1 MWAKTAM
8 ASLVK
13 RNGRWTATARLPDT
27 FQGPAKARSIN
38 QTFAKKSDARL
49 WLESTEAAMRL
60 GTWKDPRL
68 APKQFGPLGWPDK
81 QLKDA
86 IETYRDEVTPEK
98 KGAPQEVAM
107 LNMLARQDFAKKK
120 LYELSV
126 TDFADFRDDREDEGR
141 SASTIRNNLNT
152 ISAVYEWL
160 IHEKSVDVA
169 NPIASLRKRKRG
181 IPQPSGH
188 RERRLRTGEEAAINE
203 AISAI
208 EGPVGRQWKVLFP
221 LLLDTGMRLGEAMS
235 LRCGWL
241 REQENFLVIPDSKNG
256 SRRYVALSDRAYKE
270 LVQHINREPDDS
282 LVFRF
287 SEWTAKNVW
296 RNKIRKV
303 ANCPDLHIHDLRHEA
318 LSLMASRGVDLKTL
332 MRQSGHKTVAI
343 LMRYLNPTPEEQR
356 ARLFPSTKSAAEI
369 KTSAE
374 G

>member
-1 MWAKTAM
+1 MWM
-8 ASLVK
+8 AS
-13 RNGRWTATARLPDT
+13 
-27 FQGPAKARSIN
+27 
-38 QTFAKKSDARL
+38 
-49 WLESTEAAMRL
+49 
-60 GTWKDPRL
+60 GT
-68 APKQFGPLGWPDK
+68 G
-81 QLKDA
+81 
-86 IETYRDEVTPEK
+86 
-98 KGAPQEVAM
+98 
-107 LNMLARQDFAKKK
+107 
-120 LYELSV
+120 
-126 TDFADFRDDREDEGR
+126 
-141 SASTIRNNLNT
+141 
-152 ISAVYEWL
+152 
-160 IHEKSVDVA
+160 
-169 NPIASLRKRKRG
+169 
-181 IPQPSGH
+181 
-188 RERRLRTGEEAAINE
+188 
-203 AISAI
+203 
-208 EGPVGRQWKVLFP
+208 
-221 LLLDTGMRLGEAMS
+221 
-235 LRCGWL
+235 
-241 REQENFLVIPDSKNG
+241 KNG